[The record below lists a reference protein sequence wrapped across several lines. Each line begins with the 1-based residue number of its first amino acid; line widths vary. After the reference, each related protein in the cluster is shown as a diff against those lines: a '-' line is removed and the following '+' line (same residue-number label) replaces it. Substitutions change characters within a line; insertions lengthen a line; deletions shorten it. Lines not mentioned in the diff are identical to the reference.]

1 MFVMIILILCCGF
14 LIYYFNSTEDL
25 EAIKEQI
32 NNIEEEITLERN
44 KNQELIGKLEF
55 LNNEKELL
63 ESANEISE
71 AKNKEIEELSN
82 EYKKQNEELQ
92 QEIKKVKKELEKAIY
107 KSKTNTDKVKEQPP
121 VSEPVV
127 EKENEDIDKIAY
139 LTFDDGPSNNTIKIL
154 DILKDYEAKATFF
167 TLGISASSRQDIIKR
182 ILDEGHAIGNHTYS
196 HDYEQIYS
204 SVDAF
209 FQDLNK
215 SEELLFKI
223 SGIKPNIIRFPGGSN
238 NQVSWGYGGKNIMS
252 EIINTLDED
261 KYQYFDWNVSSTDA
275 SVRLQTKEKIIESVI
290 NGSKGKSKIIVLFH
304 DTAIKTTTV
313 EALPEILT
321 ELKSMGFNF
330 EVLTKDSYAPHFQ

>member
-71 AKNKEIEELSN
+71 AKNKEIEEVSN

-167 TLGISASSRQDIIKR
+167 TLGISASSRQDIIK
-182 ILDEGHAIGNHTYS
+182 
-196 HDYEQIYS
+196 
-204 SVDAF
+204 
-209 FQDLNK
+209 
-215 SEELLFKI
+215 
-223 SGIKPNIIRFPGGSN
+223 
-238 NQVSWGYGGKNIMS
+238 
-252 EIINTLDED
+252 
-261 KYQYFDWNVSSTDA
+261 
-275 SVRLQTKEKIIESVI
+275 
-290 NGSKGKSKIIVLFH
+290 
-304 DTAIKTTTV
+304 
-313 EALPEILT
+313 
-321 ELKSMGFNF
+321 GF
-330 EVLTKDSYAPHFQ
+330 

>member
-1 MFVMIILILCCGF
+1 M
-14 LIYYFNSTEDL
+14 E
-25 EAIKEQI
+25 K
-32 NNIEEEITLERN
+32 N
-44 KNQELIGKLEF
+44 KNQELLGKLES

-63 ESANEISE
+63 ETANKISE
-71 AKNKEIEELSN
+71 AKNKEIEEVSN

-92 QEIKKVKKELEKAIY
+92 QEIKKVKKELETAIY
-107 KSKTNTDKVKEQPP
+107 KSQINTNKVKEQLPA
-121 VSEPVV
+121 SEIVV
-127 EKENEDIDKIAY
+127 EKEKQDVDKIAY

-154 DILKDYEAKATFF
+154 DILKNYEAKATFF
-167 TLGISASSRQDIIKR
+167 TLGISASSRKDIVKR
-182 ILDEGHAIGNHTYS
+182 ILNEGHAIGNHTYS
-196 HDYEQIYS
+196 HNYEQIYS

-215 SEELLFKI
+215 SEEILFNI
-223 SGIKPNIIRFPGGSN
+223 SGLKPNIIRFPGGSN
-238 NQVSWGYGGKNIMS
+238 NQVSWNYGGKNIMS
-252 EIINTLDED
+252 EIIEELDKD

-321 ELKSMGFNF
+321 ELKSMGFRF
-330 EVLTKDSYAPHFQ
+330 EALNKNSYAPHFQ